1 MRKKI
6 YDDQRWKSMGRCI
19 GLVVS
24 LAVLW
29 ASAGHAAQEQVEVAG
44 DTDPTKPV
52 AFSLRNEYFNI
63 QNDVWRNVGI
73 LRADRLILP
82 RTSAPGHLAGI
93 ILRLDVPFLG
103 VHTGMDSEAGL
114 GDLYAQ
120 ALLVPRP
127 RKGLTV
133 AYGTGFGFPTATGDL
148 LGRGKW
154 LVTPLLVPVQFFPEH
169 KGLAYLKLQ
178 DWLSFAGDAD
188 REDVHYLAITPT
200 VVYRLT
206 RRWFA
211 LADSEVKVDW
221 QRNQHTSCI
230 SGIEIGYM
238 FSRRVGAWVKGEI
251 PWGQYREGDWILKA
265 TVFLTRY

>member
-1 MRKKI
+1 MRHC
-6 YDDQRWKSMGRCI
+6 RL
-19 GLVVS
+19 LVFFI
-24 LAVLW
+24 AVLW
-29 ASAGHAAQEQVEVAG
+29 ASAGHTAQEQDEAAG

-52 AFSLRNEYFNI
+52 AVSLRNEYFNI

-73 LRADRLILP
+73 LRADRLVL
-82 RTSAPGHLAGI
+82 RNTSPPGHLGGI
-93 ILRLDVPFLG
+93 LLRLDVPFLG
-103 VHTGMDSEAGL
+103 VDTGMDSEAGL

-127 RKGLTV
+127 RKGFTV
-133 AYGTGFGFPTATGDL
+133 AYGTGLVFPTATGDL
-148 LGRGKW
+148 LGSGKW
-154 LVTPLLVPVQFFPEH
+154 LVSPALIPVQFFPKR

-178 DWLSFAGDAD
+178 DWLSVAGDAD
-188 REDVHYLAITPT
+188 RPDAHYLTVTPA

-211 LADSEVKVDW
+211 LVDSEAKVDW
-221 QRNQHTSCI
+221 ERNQHTSCR

-238 FSRRVGAWVKGEI
+238 FSNRIGAWVKGEI

-265 TVFLTRY
+265 SVLFTRY